1 MDTKQLVTFVT
12 FAKEKSFTKSSMK
25 LNYAV
30 STLSEHISSLEAE
43 LGVRLVE
50 RRGKHTVLTK
60 NGEIFLEYANKLLSL
75 WQETQDAM
83 AFQNTVHGPLR
94 VLSSESLGLYRVA
107 PVLAKFAKAFS
118 NVELSVSISNPNSF
132 FEKLENEETDVVFC
146 FALSPYAGNAFQ
158 ATTIFQEDLV
168 FVAYPKHPL
177 TKKRAVQPADFR
189 SEVFLLPHADCFY
202 RQTLKDLLAESGVL
216 LKTKMNLDS
225 GSLIKNYIQAGY
237 GISLL
242 PHSVVQNEL
251 NSGELVLLDWKGP
264 VLTAFAQAITL
275 KKKWQKPAV
284 QELLRFTEKMFQ
296 TDKQIIK

>member
-1 MDTKQLVTFVT
+1 
-12 FAKEKSFTKSSMK
+12 MK

-43 LGVRLVE
+43 LGVQLVE
-50 RRGKHTVLTK
+50 RRGKHTALTK
-60 NGEIFLEYANKLLSL
+60 NGEIFLEYANKILSL

-94 VLSSESLGLYRVA
+94 VLASESLGLYRVA
-107 PVLAKFAKAFS
+107 PVLAKFAKAFP

-132 FEKLENEETDVVFC
+132 FEKLENEEIDVAFC
-146 FALSPYAGNAFQ
+146 FTLSPYDGSAFQ
-158 ATTIFQEDLV
+158 SATIFHEDLV

-177 TKKRAVQPADFR
+177 AKKEAVRPADFR
-189 SEVFLLPHADCFY
+189 SEMFLLPHADCFY
-202 RQTLKDLLAESGVL
+202 RQALKDLLAENGVL

-242 PHSVVQNEL
+242 PHSVVQSEL
-251 NSGELVLLDWKGP
+251 QSGELVLLDWEGP

-284 QELLRFTEKMFQ
+284 KELLKFAESMFQ
-296 TDKQIIK
+296 KEE

>member
-43 LGVRLVE
+43 LGTQLVE
-50 RRGKHTVLTK
+50 RHGKRTALTQ

-94 VLSSESLGLYRVA
+94 VLASESLGLYRAA
-107 PVLAKFAKAFS
+107 PVLAKFSKAFP

-132 FEKLENEETDVVFC
+132 FEKLETEETDVVFC
-146 FALSPYAGNAFQ
+146 FGLSPYDGNAFQ
-158 ATTIFQEDLV
+158 AATIFKEDLL
-168 FVAYPKHPL
+168 FVAYPKHSL
-177 TKKRAVQPADFR
+177 AKKEVVQPSDFR
-189 SEVFLLPHADCFY
+189 SEVFLLPHTDCFY
-202 RQTLKDLLAESGVL
+202 RQALKDLLAENGVS

-225 GSLIKNYIQAGY
+225 GSLIKNYIHAGY

-242 PHSVVQNEL
+242 PRSVVQKEL
-251 NSGELVLLDWKGP
+251 LSGELALLNWKGP
-264 VLTAFAQAITL
+264 VLTAFAQVITL

-284 QELLRFTEKMFQ
+284 KELLRFTENMFQ
-296 TDKQIIK
+296 KEE

>member
-1 MDTKQLVTFVT
+1 
-12 FAKEKSFTKSSMK
+12 MK

-43 LGVRLVE
+43 LGVQLVE
-50 RRGKHTVLTK
+50 RRGKHAVLTK

-94 VLSSESLGLYRVA
+94 ILASESLGLYRAA
-107 PVLAKFAKAFS
+107 PLLAKFAGAFP

-132 FEKLENEETDVVFC
+132 FEKLENEEIDVVFC
-146 FALSPYAGNAFQ
+146 FALSPYSGSAFQ
-158 ATTIFQEDLV
+158 AAAIFREDLV
-168 FVAYPKHPL
+168 FVAYPRHPL
-177 TKKRAVQPADFR
+177 TKKEAVLPADFR

-202 RQTLKDLLAESGVL
+202 RQALKDLLAENGVS

-225 GSLIKNYIQAGY
+225 GGLIKNYVQAGY

-242 PHSVVQNEL
+242 PRSVVQNEL
-251 NSGELVLLDWKGP
+251 LSGELVLLNWKGP
-264 VLTAFAQAITL
+264 VLPAFAQIITL

-284 QELLRFTEKMFQ
+284 KELLQFAKNMFQ
-296 TDKQIIK
+296 NEKCFEREPFE